1 MVQTEENLVSTASE
15 RYLLVYTIVVLVVIT
30 SLVVLFFVVS
40 RKRKN
45 KLFLDKIEQQH
56 AFEQEIVQVQTEAQ
70 EQALKNIGW
79 ELYDDVDQL
88 LSFASMQL
96 SILKLQLDADM
107 KNKFNDTLKALSNS
121 LKEVRALLKTLNNEV
136 ILNIGFVKSITNEL
150 YA

>member
-15 RYLLVYTIVVLVVIT
+15 LYLLVYMIVVLVVIT

>member
-70 EQALKNIGW
+70 EQALKNIGL

>member
-1 MVQTEENLVSTASE
+1 MVQTGENLVSTASE

-121 LKEVRALLKTLNNEV
+121 LKEVRALSKTLNNEV

>member
-30 SLVVLFFVVS
+30 SLVVLFFVVFQ
-40 RKRKN
+40 KRKN
-45 KLFLDKIEQQH
+45 KLLLDKIEQQR

-121 LKEVRALLKTLNNEV
+121 LKEVRALSKTLNNEV